1 MRRSTCPYLR
11 LNRLLTALALAIA
24 GPLSAQSMTWQ
35 VEADQ
40 AIRYLQEDRVEV
52 LTPEGAE
59 EKGWY
64 ARFVREENPPVLL
77 GGELDATR
85 RFVDAPIYGI
95 RLIARRL
102 AFDLLQRQLRG
113 IDEYLP
119 TASLPASWLD
129 KPFADCADRLRPAAE
144 ACVRHGLFSAL
155 TMNTQPL
162 HLNEDYAQK
171 HSEFGRRIVNGIFTL
186 GLAVGI
192 TVPEL
197 TEGTLVANLGY
208 ERVVH
213 PHPMFHG
220 DTLYMTT
227 EVIEKRDSRS
237 RPTQGIVHFRHT

>member
-1 MRRSTCPYLR
+1 MPGRFFDD
-11 LNRLLTALALAIA
+11 LTVGDVIQHSLARTITE
-24 GPLSAQSMTWQ
+24 M
-35 VEADQ
+35 DN
-40 AIRYLQEDRVEV
+40 V
-52 LTPEGAE
+52 LFT
-59 EKGWY
+59 
-64 ARFVREENPPVLL
+64 
-77 GGELDATR
+77 
-85 RFVDAPIYGI
+85 
-95 RLIARRL
+95 
-102 AFDLLQRQLRG
+102 
-113 IDEYLP
+113 
-119 TASLPASWLD
+119 
-129 KPFADCADRLRPAAE
+129 
-144 ACVRHGLFSAL
+144 AL

-208 ERVVH
+208 EHVVH

-237 RPTQGIVHFRHT
+237 RPTQGIVRFRHVGRNQEGVVVIEFERTALLKKREE